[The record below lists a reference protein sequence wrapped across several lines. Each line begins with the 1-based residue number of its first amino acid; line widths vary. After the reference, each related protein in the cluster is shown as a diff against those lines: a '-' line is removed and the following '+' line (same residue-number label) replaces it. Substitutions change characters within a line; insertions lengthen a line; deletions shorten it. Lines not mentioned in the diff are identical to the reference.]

1 MGGLIKIPLQ
11 YEVHLSESYLSN
23 FCQKKWNEQKSC
35 LNFSEK
41 WNVSKLLS
49 FDFYIGFIS
58 IQLTFVA
65 KNETF
70 FFEKLRD
77 KVINC
82 INVGIEHTVQD
93 GTIKG
98 GVFLIRIKMS
108 QKIPNFLL
116 RKLSNTLPKIPK

>member
-1 MGGLIKIPLQ
+1 M
-11 YEVHLSESYLSN
+11 
-23 FCQKKWNEQKSC
+23 
-35 LNFSEK
+35 
-41 WNVSKLLS
+41 
-49 FDFYIGFIS
+49 
-58 IQLTFVA
+58 A

-82 INVGIEHTVQD
+82 INVGIEQTIQD